1 MQWFRVDD
9 PDTDRSTWVSVGV
22 NVVLTI
28 TQIAVGIVAKSQGL
42 VADGIHSLS
51 DLVGDFVV
59 LLASHHSKKD
69 ADEDHPYGHH
79 KAEYFSSGFEGV
91 LIFAAALGILWTAI
105 DRLFHP
111 QPLEQVGWGLVLSV
125 LSTILN
131 GLVAWILLRAAK
143 LHHSIALEADGKHLR
158 TDVYTSIGVMSG
170 IGLVMLT
177 GWQWLDPVVAV
188 LVALHILREGWELI
202 HRSSQGLMDRAV
214 SNEVSQ
220 LIHDTLRRFETRDVQ
235 NYPEVCFDHVVT
247 RAAGQRN
254 FASMHLHLPA
264 GWTLGHAAEL
274 RNDVEKALIAAVP
287 TLHATIE
294 LMPRNLEPVQVLLS
308 APLHGVIMTSSEQA
322 PGDASGDEV
331 GAT

>member
-1 MQWFRVDD
+1 
-9 PDTDRSTWVSVGV
+9 
-22 NVVLTI
+22 
-28 TQIAVGIVAKSQGL
+28 
-42 VADGIHSLS
+42 
-51 DLVGDFVV
+51 
-59 LLASHHSKKD
+59 
-69 ADEDHPYGHH
+69 
-79 KAEYFSSGFEGV
+79 
-91 LIFAAALGILWTAI
+91 
-105 DRLFHP
+105 
-111 QPLEQVGWGLVLSV
+111 
-125 LSTILN
+125 
-131 GLVAWILLRAAK
+131 
-143 LHHSIALEADGKHLR
+143 
-158 TDVYTSIGVMSG
+158 MSG
-170 IGLVMLT
+170 IGLGRLT

-220 LIHDTLRRFETRDVQ
+220 LIHDTLRGFETRDVQ
-235 NYPEVCFDHVVT
+235 NHPEVCFDHVVT

-308 APLHGVIMTSSEQA
+308 APLHGVIMTSSERA